1 MPLRPAV
8 LALFASVAYYL
19 GAKLGLALTLY
30 PDPVSTLWPPN
41 AIVLATLLLTPTNR
55 WWLILLA
62 VFPAHLAVE
71 IGAGIPTGMVLCW
84 YVSNCSEALIG
95 ASIFRRLTA
104 RPFLELNSFAQT
116 GAFVISAVFLAPF
129 LSSFLDA
136 WFVQLNHWG
145 HSSYWHVWR
154 LRFFSNVLANLT
166 IVPVIAVA
174 MIGAPVSWQRAAPWR
189 RLEAAMLALV
199 LIVVCG
205 VVFVI
210 EHPSPM
216 SAAQLYAPLPLL
228 LWAAV
233 RFGPKGVSASVLTF
247 AFLAI
252 WGASRGLGPLVSEL
266 PSENAL
272 SIQLFLIMMSIPLLT
287 LAAVMEERRGAA
299 AQVRQSEETL
309 HLALSAAQLGT
320 WDWDIQNDRAS
331 WSHSASRIFGIS
343 DSDRVMTMERFSTFV
358 HPDDRDSVAR
368 IIASSIEKCAPFE
381 VEFRIVR
388 PDGALRWVLS
398 KGRPVC
404 DDSGVA
410 VRMIGVKVDVT
421 ERKQAEAE
429 AERHRRE
436 LAHLGR
442 VALVGELSGT
452 LAHELNQPL
461 AAILANARA
470 GQRFLTHDPP
480 DLNQVDEILG
490 AIVDDDRR
498 AGDVIRR
505 LRSLL
510 KKDDGRRE
518 WLDVNA
524 VVNDVVGIAHSDL
537 IAREI
542 SISQT
547 LDPELPRIV
556 GDPVQL
562 QQVMLNLVLNACD
575 AMQATAVGMRRLTLS
590 TASAD
595 GDGVRVTVSDT
606 GPGVRPDHVEQIF
619 EPFVTSKAQGLGLG
633 LAICRSIVTAHD
645 GRLWVENN
653 QERGASFH
661 LILPV
666 SAADA
671 LPVAEH
677 HTVP

>member
-41 AIVLATLLLTPTNR
+41 AIVLATLLLAPTNR

-62 VFPAHLAVE
+62 VFPAHIAVE
-71 IGAGIPTGMVLCW
+71 IGAGIPTPMVLCW

-95 ASIFRRLTA
+95 ASILRRLTA
-104 RPFLELNSFAQT
+104 RPLELNSFAQT
-116 GAFVISAVFLAPF
+116 GAFVVSVVFLAPF

-136 WFVQLNHWG
+136 WFVHLNDWG
-145 HSSYWHVWR
+145 HAAYWHVWR
-154 LRFFSNVLANLT
+154 LRFFGNVLANLT
-166 IVPVIAVA
+166 IVPVIAIA
-174 MIGAPVSWQRAAPWR
+174 MVSAPMSWQRATTWR
-189 RLEAAMLALV
+189 RLEAAMLALALV
-199 LIVVCG
+199 VVCSM
-205 VVFVI
+205 VFVI
-210 EHPSPM
+210 QHPSPM
-216 SAAQLYAPLPLL
+216 AAAQLYAPLPLL

-233 RFGPKGVSASVLTF
+233 RFGSKGVSASVLAF
-247 AFLAI
+247 AFVAI
-252 WGASRGLGPLVSEL
+252 WGASRGLGPLVSEV

-272 SIQLFLIMMSIPLLT
+272 SIQLFLIVMSIPLLT
-287 LAAVMEERRGAA
+287 LAAVMEERRCAA

-309 HLALSAAQLGT
+309 QLALSAAQLGT
-320 WDWDIQNDRAS
+320 WDWDIRNDRAS
-331 WSHSASRIFGIS
+331 WSHSASKIFGIS

-358 HPDDRDSVAR
+358 HPDDRESVAR
-368 IIASSIEKCAPFE
+368 IIATSLEKCAPFE

-388 PDGALRWVLS
+388 ADGTLRWVLS

-404 DDSGVA
+404 DESGVA
-410 VRMIGVKVDVT
+410 MRMIGVKVDIT
-421 ERKQAEAE
+421 ERKQAEAQ

-470 GQRFLTHDPP
+470 GQRFLAHSPP
-480 DLNQVDEILG
+480 NLDQIDEILG

-510 KKDDGRRE
+510 KKDDGKRE
-518 WLDVNA
+518 WLDINVI
-524 VVNDVVGIAHSDL
+524 VNDVVGIAHSDL

-542 SISQT
+542 SISQA
-547 LDPELPRIV
+547 LEPGLPPIV

-575 AMQATAVGMRRLTLS
+575 AMQTTEVGMRRLTLS

-619 EPFVTSKAQGLGLG
+619 EPFVTSKPQGIGLG
-633 LAICRSIVTAHD
+633 LAICRSIVSAHD

-661 LILPV
+661 LLLPV
-666 SAADA
+666 SAGDA
-671 LPVAEH
+671 VPLTEQP
-677 HTVP
+677 TVS

>member
-1 MPLRPAV
+1 MPLRPAA

-41 AIVLATLLLTPTNR
+41 AIVLATLLLTPPNR

-62 VFPAHLAVE
+62 VFPAHVAGE
-71 IGAGIPTGMVLCW
+71 IGAGIPTPMVLCW

-95 ASIFRRLTA
+95 AFVLRRLTS
-104 RPFLELNSFAQT
+104 RPLELNSFAQV
-116 GAFVISAVFLAPF
+116 GAFVASVVFLAPF

-136 WFVQLNHWG
+136 WFVHLNRWG
-145 HSSYWHVWR
+145 HADYWHVWR
-154 LRFFSNVLANLT
+154 MRFFANVLANLT
-166 IVPVIAVA
+166 IVPVIVVVMTSAPA
-174 MIGAPVSWQRAAPWR
+174 SWLGASPWR
-189 RLEAAMLALV
+189 RVEAAVLAV
-199 LIVVCG
+199 AVIAVCG

-210 EHPSPM
+210 EHQSPPS
-216 SAAQLYAPLPLL
+216 AVQLYAPLPLL

-233 RFGPKGVSASVLTF
+233 RFGPKGVSASVLLF

-266 PSENAL
+266 PSENAV
-272 SIQLFLIMMSIPLLT
+272 SIQLFLIVMSIPLLT
-287 LAAVMEERRGAA
+287 LAGVMEEQRGAA
-299 AQVRQSEETL
+299 ALVRQSEETL
-309 HLALSAAQLGT
+309 QLALSAAQLGT
-320 WDWDIQNDRAS
+320 WDWDLRTNRAE
-331 WSHSASRIFGIS
+331 WSHNASKIFGIS
-343 DSDRVMTMERFSTFV
+343 DSDRLMSMDRFATFV
-358 HPDDRDSVAR
+358 HPDDRESVAR
-368 IIASSIEKCAPFE
+368 IVRTSIEKCAPFE

-388 PDGALRWVLS
+388 PDGMLRWVLS

-404 DDSGVA
+404 DEAGVA
-410 VRMIGVKVDVT
+410 TRMIGVKVDIT
-421 ERKQAEAE
+421 ERKLAEGEAE
-429 AERHRRE
+429 NHRRE

-470 GQRFLTHDPP
+470 GQRFLAHDPP
-480 DLNQVDEILG
+480 DLQQLDEILG

-510 KKDDGRRE
+510 KKDDGKRE

-524 VVNDVVGIAHSDL
+524 IVNDVVGIAHSDL
-537 IAREI
+537 VLREI
-542 SISQT
+542 SISQA
-547 LDPELPRIV
+547 LEPGLPRIV

-562 QQVMLNLVLNACD
+562 QQVMLNLVFNACD
-575 AMQATAVGMRRLTLS
+575 AMQTTAVGMRRLSLT
-590 TASAD
+590 TAPAD

-606 GPGVRPDHVEQIF
+606 GTGVRPDHVERIF
-619 EPFVTSKAQGLGLG
+619 EPFVTSKPQGLGLG
-633 LAICRSIVTAHD
+633 LAICRSIVSAHE

-671 LPVAEH
+671 
-677 HTVP
+677 VPLTDYRTIS